1 MLKQLAL
8 KIDVDTYRGT
18 REGVPRLV
26 EVLQRYN
33 AQATFFF
40 SLGPDH
46 TGRAIKRVFRPG
58 FLGKVSRTSVVEHY
72 GIKTLLYGTLLPAP
86 DIGKKC
92 ADIMRMVKVAGFE
105 TGIHCYDHIRWQD
118 YVAGKDAQWT
128 RRELQ
133 LAVDR
138 YTEIFGEAPHAHAAA
153 GWQMNRHALRLM
165 QQLGFKYSSD
175 TRGTHPF
182 IPTWQA
188 EIVAC
193 PQLPTTL
200 PTLDELMNRDGIT
213 LDNIAEHILKLTEA
227 PSPTGRTS
235 DTLLEEPLAT
245 RLGEPTTLAK
255 SLVMAK
261 PADYGSGYEA
271 GIPAPEGSAP
281 PCHTGHVY
289 TLHAELEGG
298 KWLPIF
304 EQLLQGWQAQGY
316 ELVSMRQYLQGL
328 DVAALPH
335 HEVVMRE
342 VEGRVGKLASQ
353 GD

>member
-1 MLKQLAL
+1 MKLAL

-26 EVLQRYN
+26 EVLQRHN

-58 FLGKVSRTSVVEHY
+58 FIGKVSRTSVVEHY
-72 GIKTLLYGTLLPAP
+72 GIKTLLYGTLLPSP
-86 DIGKKC
+86 DIGRKC
-92 ADIMRMVKVAGFE
+92 ADTMRVVKVAGFE

-118 YVAGKDAQWT
+118 YVANKDAEWT

-138 YTEIFGEAPHAHAAA
+138 YTEIFGEVPHAHAAA
-153 GWQMNRHALRLM
+153 GWQMNRHALRMM
-165 QQLGFKYSSD
+165 QKLGFQYSSD

-188 EIVAC
+188 EIIAC

-200 PTLDELMNRDGIT
+200 PTLDELMNRDGFT
-213 LDNIAEHILKLTEA
+213 LENIAQHILQLTAE
-227 PSPTGRTS
+227 PS
-235 DTLLEEPLAT
+235 A
-245 RLGEPTTLAK
+245 
-255 SLVMAK
+255 
-261 PADYGSGYEA
+261 
-271 GIPAPEGSAP
+271 
-281 PCHTGHVY
+281 TGHVY

-304 EQLLQGWQAQGY
+304 EQLLQGWQEQGY
-316 ELVSMRQYLQGL
+316 ELVSMQQYLQGL
-328 DVAALPH
+328 DIASLPR

-342 VEGRVGKLASQ
+342 VEGRVGTLACQ
-353 GD
+353 GERS

>member
-1 MLKQLAL
+1 MTQQLAL

-26 EVLQRYN
+26 EILQRYN

-86 DIGKKC
+86 DIGRKC
-92 ADIMRMVKVAGFE
+92 ADIMRMVRLAGFE

-118 YVAGKDAQWT
+118 YVANQDGEWT

-165 QQLGFKYSSD
+165 QRFGFQYSSD
-175 TRGTHPF
+175 TRGAYPF

-188 EIVAC
+188 EIIAC

-213 LDNIAEHILKLTEA
+213 LDNIAQHILKLTEV
-227 PSPTGRTS
+227 PS
-235 DTLLEEPLAT
+235 
-245 RLGEPTTLAK
+245 
-255 SLVMAK
+255 
-261 PADYGSGYEA
+261 
-271 GIPAPEGSAP
+271 I
-281 PCHTGHVY
+281 TGHVY

-316 ELVSMRQYLQGL
+316 ELVSLQQYLQGL
-328 DVAALPH
+328 DMAALPRR
-335 HEVVMRE
+335 EVVMRE
-342 VEGRVGKLASQ
+342 VEGRVGKLAVQ
-353 GD
+353 DEGLA

>member
-1 MLKQLAL
+1 MAQQLAL

-26 EVLQRYN
+26 EALQRHD

-92 ADIMRMVKVAGFE
+92 ASEMRMVQAAGFE
-105 TGIHCYDHIRWQD
+105 VGIHCYDHIRWQD
-118 YVAGKDAQWT
+118 YVAGKDAEWT
-128 RRELQ
+128 RQELQ
-133 LAVDR
+133 RAVDR
-138 YTEIFGEAPHAHAAA
+138 YTGIFGEAPHCHAAA
-153 GWQMNRHALRLM
+153 GWQMNRHAFRLM
-165 QQLGFKYSSD
+165 QRFGFEYSSD

-188 EIVAC
+188 EIIAC

-200 PTLDELMNRDGIT
+200 PTLDELMNRDGIS
-213 LDNIAEHILKLTEA
+213 LDNVAEHILKLT
-227 PSPTGRTS
+227 S
-235 DTLLEEPLAT
+235 EPKL
-245 RLGEPTTLAK
+245 
-255 SLVMAK
+255 
-261 PADYGSGYEA
+261 
-271 GIPAPEGSAP
+271 
-281 PCHTGHVY
+281 TGHVY

-298 KWLPIF
+298 KWLPVF
-304 EQLLQGWQAQGY
+304 EKLLQGWQAQGY
-316 ELVSMRQYLQGL
+316 ELVSLRQYLRGL
-328 DVAALPH
+328 DVRALPRQ
-335 HEVVMRE
+335 EVVMQE
-342 VEGRVGKLASQ
+342 VEGRVGKLSVAA
-353 GD
+353 GDPVAGVA

>member
-1 MLKQLAL
+1 MTQHLAL

-26 EVLQRYN
+26 EALQRYN

-58 FLGKVSRTSVVEHY
+58 FIGKVSRTSVVEHY

-86 DIGKKC
+86 DIGKSC

-118 YVAGKDAQWT
+118 YVANKDAEWT
-128 RRELQ
+128 QRELQ

-165 QQLGFKYSSD
+165 QNLGFKYSSD

-188 EIVAC
+188 EIIAC

-227 PSPTGRTS
+227 PSPTGHTR
-235 DTLLEEPLAT
+235 DTLL
-245 RLGEPTTLAK
+245 
-255 SLVMAK
+255 AK
-261 PADYGSGYEA
+261 PADCGSGYEA

-304 EQLLQGWQAQGY
+304 EKLLQGWKAQGY
-316 ELVSMRQYLQGL
+316 ELVSMEQYLEAL
-328 DVAALPH
+328 DVATLPH

-342 VEGRVGKLASQ
+342 VEGRVGTLAVQ
-353 GD
+353 G